1 MQLPRQRGEAET
13 STSNQPPRVDRGR
26 RLLGP
31 AVLRTCAEGRT
42 KVEAHARIVGSAGIT
57 GTPTLIA
64 GGKLI
69 SGFQQAEIE
78 AFLSSAKTAHA
89 PR

>member
-1 MQLPRQRGEAET
+1 MAAET
-13 STSNQPPRVDRGR
+13 QTDLPGLDLDRLGVWLSSTVPG
-26 RLLGP
+26 
-31 AVLRTCAEGRT
+31 A
-42 KVEAHARIVGSAGIT
+42 GSALSA
-57 GTPTLIA
+57 TLIA

-78 AFLSSAKTAHA
+78 AFLSSAKAVHA